1 MDRVCRVCM
10 SGAGT
15 LRNIYNTLSESPS
28 IEEMINACVEVKMKR
43 DDQFPKK
50 ICQICIAD
58 LHAAYRFKKNYQV
71 TMEQFGKLP
80 PINIS
85 KESKP
90 EEEEKD
96 EEIPQKKDKINDAKS
111 TPSKKHKLL
120 KVSIKYS
127 KDSKKRMKR
136 LVFGKSGQKKA
147 QNEKKSK
154 GASPKNKGVKE
165 KNSSSDSQ
173 RVQDCPYCHKH
184 FDNIDELNT
193 HIGEHTFQGDTKCP
207 LCKKDFSYRCNLKT
221 HLVNQVCVKRSEGYK
236 CPNCSKIFTFNFNL
250 RRHLTWK
257 ICKNIS
263 EKVKENVV
271 DLT

>member
-1 MDRVCRVCM
+1 
-10 SGAGT
+10 
-15 LRNIYNTLSESPS
+15 
-28 IEEMINACVEVKMKR
+28 MINACVEVKMKR

-71 TMEQFGKLP
+71 TMEQFVKSP
-80 PINIS
+80 PN
-85 KESKP
+85 KENKP

-96 EEIPQKKDKINDAKS
+96 EDEEMPQKKDKINDAKS
-111 TPSKKHKLL
+111 TPSKKHPLL

-127 KDSKKRMKR
+127 KDSMKRMKR
-136 LVFGKSGQKKA
+136 LVFGKSGQKNA

-154 GASPKNKGVKE
+154 GANPKNKGKKE

-173 RVQDCPYCHKH
+173 RNQDCPYCHKH
-184 FDNIDELNT
+184 FDRIPELNT
-193 HIGEHTFQGDTKCP
+193 HIAKHTLEGDSKCP
-207 LCKKDFSYRCNLKT
+207 LCKKDFTYRLNLKT
-221 HLVNQVCVKRSEGYK
+221 HLINQVCIKKTEGYK
-236 CPNCSKIFTFNFNL
+236 CPNCSKVFTFNFNL

-257 ICKNIS
+257 ICKDVS
-263 EKVKENVV
+263 KKVKENVV